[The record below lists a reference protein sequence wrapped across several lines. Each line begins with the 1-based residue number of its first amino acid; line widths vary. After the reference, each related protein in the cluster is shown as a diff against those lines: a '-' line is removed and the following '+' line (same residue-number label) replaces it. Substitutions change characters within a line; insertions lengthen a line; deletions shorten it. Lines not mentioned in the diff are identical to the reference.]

1 MHSVSN
7 SSIIPRPSSLIL
19 IAEDNEKN
27 RKLMQ
32 VILQKAGY
40 KIAVAENGEDVICLA
55 KKVIPE
61 LILMDIQM
69 PVMDGVEAIRILKSD
84 PETKDIP
91 VIALTSYAMEG
102 DRERFLREGFNG
114 YIPKP
119 IKVKSF
125 IETIKKYTQH

>member
-32 VILQKAGY
+32 VILQKSGY
-40 KIAVAENGEDVICLA
+40 KITVAENGEDVICLA
-55 KKVIPE
+55 KKIIPD

>member
-7 SSIIPRPSSLIL
+7 SSIIPRPFSLIL